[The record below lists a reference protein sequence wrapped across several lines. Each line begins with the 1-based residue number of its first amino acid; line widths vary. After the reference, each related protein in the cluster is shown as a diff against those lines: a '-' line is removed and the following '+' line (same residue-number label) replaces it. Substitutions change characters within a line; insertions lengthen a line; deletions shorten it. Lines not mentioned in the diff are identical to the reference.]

1 MKIVWDE
8 PKRLKNVEKHG
19 VDFMDLEIGFF
30 VDALIINARTGRLKA
45 IGRISD
51 TMIAVIFVTL
61 GAEGI
66 SLISLRPA
74 SRQERRLY
82 EQRQQR
88 ASSTH

>member
-19 VDFMDLEIGFF
+19 LDFAELEFGFF
-30 VDALIINARTGRLKA
+30 ADALIIGVRSGRLKA
-45 IGRISD
+45 IGPVSD
-51 TMIAVIFVTL
+51 TMIAVIFVML
-61 GAEGI
+61 GAEGV

-88 ASSTH
+88 ATSAD